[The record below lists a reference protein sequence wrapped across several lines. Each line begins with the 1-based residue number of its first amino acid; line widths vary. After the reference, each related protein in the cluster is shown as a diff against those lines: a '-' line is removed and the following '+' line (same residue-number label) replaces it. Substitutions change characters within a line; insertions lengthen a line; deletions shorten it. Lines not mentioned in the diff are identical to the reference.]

1 MGLVIIVLSE
11 VGKTQKQVPCDVA
24 YNILKKKKDMIL
36 FAKQRHSQG
45 CSEQTVVARG

>member
-24 YNILKKKKDMIL
+24 YNILKKKKRYDLICKTEAQSGM
-36 FAKQRHSQG
+36 
-45 CSEQTVVARG
+45 